1 MIIPASRIPL
11 LLLFLALITTFL
23 VTRAITVRIRKGG
36 TRLHNWSV
44 AGVHIHH
51 YVFGILIMLVVGVL
65 MFYNAPT
72 GVPLDVLA
80 ALFGAGASLTLDEF
94 ALWLRLDDVYWN
106 DQGRESIDAVF
117 VAVAMTALLLVGVSP
132 FDLSYAGQVRLVA
145 VGYLLV
151 NLGLTIVTFFKGK
164 PMLGSLG
171 IMAPGPSLIGAIRLA
186 KPASQW
192 AHWRYPEGSARLAR
206 ARQRFGA
213 GYDARWNRVRDFF
226 GRMSP
231 DGRQG

>member
-1 MIIPASRIPL
+1 VNPIIPSNRVPL
-11 LLLFLALITTFL
+11 LLLFLALIVTFL
-23 VTRAITVRIRKGG
+23 VTRGITVRIRRGG
-36 TRLHNWSV
+36 TDLRNWSI

-51 YVFGILIMLVVGVL
+51 YVFGILIMLVVGASV
-65 MFYNAPT
+65 FSYAPT
-72 GVPLDVLA
+72 GAPLDALA
-80 ALFGAGASLTLDEF
+80 ALFGVGASLTLDEF
-94 ALWLRLDDVYWN
+94 ALWLRLDDVYWT
-106 DQGRESIDAVF
+106 DQGRASIDAVF
-117 VAVAMTALLLVGVSP
+117 VAVAVTALVLVGVTP
-132 FDLSYAGQVRLVA
+132 FDLSVAGQLRLVA
-145 VGYLLV
+145 IAYLAA

-171 IMAPGPSLIGAIRLA
+171 IMIPGLSLIGAIRLG

-192 AHWRYPEGSARLAR
+192 AHWRYPEGSARLTR

-231 DGRQG
+231 QA